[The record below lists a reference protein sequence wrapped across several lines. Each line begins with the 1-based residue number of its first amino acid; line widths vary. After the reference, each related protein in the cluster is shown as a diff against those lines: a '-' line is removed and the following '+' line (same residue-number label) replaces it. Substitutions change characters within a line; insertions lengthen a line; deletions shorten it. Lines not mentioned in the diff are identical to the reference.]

1 MSANARRTKRMP
13 LGLRLALAA
22 AMILLAVLIA
32 YGVNRSI
39 EKRTYRMVYPELIE
53 ENAQERELDP
63 YFVAAVIHVESGNQP
78 AAVSP
83 RGAIGLMQIM
93 PETGEWIAGKLGE
106 PFDEEALRE
115 PEQNIRYGCWY
126 LEFLF
131 ERFSEPDTVAAAY
144 NAGHNAVR
152 RWLESSDYSDDGKT
166 LQVIP
171 YEETRNYVER
181 VRRAYEKYKD
191 LYPQAF

>member
-1 MSANARRTKRMP
+1 MSANARGTKRMP

-39 EKRTYRMVYPELIE
+39 EKRTYQLVYPELIE
-53 ENAQERELDP
+53 QNAQERGLDP
-63 YFVAAVIHVESGNQP
+63 YLVAAVIHVESGNRP
-78 AAVSP
+78 AVVSA

-93 PETGEWIAGKLGE
+93 PETGEWIAGKLKE
-106 PFDEEALRE
+106 PYDEETLQE

-131 ERFSEPDTVAAAY
+131 ERFSDPDTVLAAY

-152 RWLESSDYSDDGKT
+152 KWLQNSDYSDDGES

-171 YEETRNYVER
+171 YDETRNYVEK